1 MKWTRSELL
10 KNSVHV
16 NFDEDVTIDAMLNP
30 VIKTAIIIPKIIYVS
45 TNDTTLSSAPSEPSD
60 EFIK

>member
-16 NFDEDVTIDAMLNP
+16 NFDEDVTIDAHAFDGNLLIEDVM
-30 VIKTAIIIPKIIYVS
+30 KTTDSIVS
-45 TNDTTLSSAPSEPSD
+45 
-60 EFIK
+60 FV